1 MKGSEMSE
9 DETQPLSLL
18 GLDEDDTEDVIRVLS
33 NSALIRAVLV
43 AFLALLGS
51 VVGREVGAEWLDP
64 FIDLYTLTVAPALGW
79 YLHRLTK
86 QG

>member
-1 MKGSEMSE
+1 MSE
-9 DETQPLSLL
+9 DNNQLALL

-43 AFLALLGS
+43 AFVALLGS
-51 VVGREVGAEWLDP
+51 VVGRDIAADWLDP

-86 QG
+86 N